1 LSKAC
6 LDRTYYGQT
15 LIAEDSFDGVKG
27 TQAVLKYATKN
38 KYNKTAQEIQ
48 EFVKELNSELGRF
61 NPQTR
66 HLMQI
71 EIPNHMFTKYL
82 YESQGIQIDLRP
94 EEIDKI
100 FWDAASPGKPTDGI
114 KDFLAFL
121 RENKIRTGV
130 ISNICYDPKVVE
142 QRIKE
147 CLPDHDFDFIIATS
161 DYVFRKPNKR
171 IFDLALEKADLLPE
185 DVWFVGD
192 QFECDI
198 VGAQNANIFPVWY
211 IGAIDLPYKPHP
223 DVLTIKNWKE
233 LQVKIQNSEF

>member
-1 LSKAC
+1 MHKPKMILF
-6 LDRTYYGQT
+6 DYGQT
-15 LIAEDSFDGVKG
+15 LIAEASFDGIKG
-27 TQAVLKYATKN
+27 TEAVFKYATKN

-82 YESQGIQIDLRP
+82 YESQGIQIDLKP

-147 CLPDHDFDFIIATS
+147 CLPDHDFEFIIATS

-171 IFDLALEKADLLPE
+171 IFELALEKADLLPE

-211 IGAIDLPYKPHP
+211 IGAIDLPYAPHP
-223 DVLTIKNWKE
+223 DILTIKNWKE
-233 LQVKIQNSEF
+233 LQANLEL

>member
-1 LSKAC
+1 MHKPKMILF
-6 LDRTYYGQT
+6 DYGQT

-27 TQAVLKYATKN
+27 TEAVLKYATKN

-82 YESQGIQIDLRP
+82 YESQGIQIDLKP

-100 FWDAASPGKPTDGI
+100 FWDATSPGRPTDGI

-130 ISNICYDPKVVE
+130 ISNICYAPKVVE

-147 CLPDHDFDFIIATS
+147 CLPDHNFEFIIKQR
-161 DYVFRKPNKR
+161 F
-171 IFDLALEKADLLPE
+171 
-185 DVWFVGD
+185 
-192 QFECDI
+192 
-198 VGAQNANIFPVWY
+198 
-211 IGAIDLPYKPHP
+211 
-223 DVLTIKNWKE
+223 
-233 LQVKIQNSEF
+233 